1 MLATLRLH
9 VTSDILKFKATRI
22 KNIVVLPGWK
32 LYNQVSTT
40 YIKEGQTENNKNI
53 KISYAYKL

>member
-9 VTSDILKFKATRI
+9 ITSDILKFKATRI
-22 KNIVVLPGWK
+22 KNIVVLLDWK